1 MRCRDER
8 EREEVG
14 ENIAGKSVAKN
25 KRANLWRRRRRGVE
39 QMGFVNASAV

>member
-8 EREEVG
+8 ESEEVG

-25 KRANLWRRRRRGVE
+25 KRANLWRRRGVE